1 MPGSP
6 PFRAGGKCLTRRGW
20 RTISSTSPRSSKTGR
35 TLSAAAAGQTP
46 TTSAAWPS
54 SSKKRVD
61 LFFVLDIMEDYKSGK
76 GVAMKKEE
84 LFARIEKA
92 IIEGRKSE
100 AEDLAREAV
109 KAKLDL
115 TEVIEKGY
123 VPGIQKV
130 GDLWEKGD
138 YFLPELITSAECM
151 KAAMAVFQPE
161 LDKAKIQ
168 TRSRGKI
175 VIGTVEGDIH
185 DIGKNLVASM
195 LSANGFDVV
204 DLGADV
210 QLEKFIEKAEE
221 TKADFI
227 CLSALL
233 TTTMLGQKKAIELL
247 KQKNLCGKFKVLV
260 GGAPANQKWADEVGG
275 GGYAE
280 NAMLA
285 VKLAARLKG
294 GG

>member
-1 MPGSP
+1 
-6 PFRAGGKCLTRRGW
+6 
-20 RTISSTSPRSSKTGR
+20 
-35 TLSAAAAGQTP
+35 
-46 TTSAAWPS
+46 
-54 SSKKRVD
+54 V
-61 LFFVLDIMEDYKSGK
+61 
-76 GVAMKKEE
+76 KKEE
-84 LFARIEKA
+84 LYAKMAKA
-92 IIEGRKSE
+92 IIEGSKSE
-100 AEDLAREAV
+100 AENLAREAV
-109 KAKLDL
+109 KGKLDL

-130 GDLWEKGD
+130 GELWEKGD
-138 YFLPELITSAECM
+138 YFLPELISGGECM
-151 KAAMAVFQPE
+151 KAAMVILQPE
-161 LDKAKIQ
+161 LDKAKIK
-168 TRSRGKI
+168 TKSKGKV

-195 LSANGFDVV
+195 LSANGFDVI

-210 QLEKFIEKAEE
+210 KLEKFIDKAEE

-247 KQKNLCGKFKVLV
+247 KQKNLYGKYKVLV
-260 GGAPANQKWADEVGG
+260 GGAPANQKWAEEIGAD
-275 GGYAE
+275 GYAE

-294 GG
+294 A